1 MKKIVNILNA
11 KKVTTIPIRNVRY
24 IKQFS
29 DINIKNLVINKK
41 NFYLITKFLKIIKNV
56 EIIHTHHTFSSLIT
70 SFFYII
76 FLFKKDKKYFVHTV
90 HRNFSSFSIFNRA
103 LYLIF
108 IFPFRDKLIANS
120 FTTKKSLEAF
130 MPKYLHSNITVITN
144 GVDLSFFENSN
155 KKAKNLNK
163 IKILSIGRMVKI
175 KNQKILI
182 NTLKDL
188 VDKKYDVTID
198 FCGDGQEFNSLVRLV
213 KDYDI
218 EKYVNFHGM
227 VSEEKVYKLLD
238 ECNFS
243 VITSFNEGF
252 GVATIES
259 MASGALTLGS
269 NIDINKEIIKDE
281 ELLFNPYDHQ
291 QLSEKILKFFNNKKL
306 YQLKVDFL
314 LNSVEKYSSEN
325 TAKAHDLFY
334 KNIY

>member
-29 DINIKNLVINKK
+29 DINIKNLVINKE

-120 FTTKKSLEAF
+120 FTTKKSLEAL

-188 VDKKYDVTID
+188 IDKKYDATID

-213 KDYDI
+213 KDNDL

-314 LNSVEKYSSEN
+314 LNSVEKYSSEY
-325 TAKAHDLFY
+325 TAKAHALFY

>member
-1 MKKIVNILNA
+1 
-11 KKVTTIPIRNVRY
+11 
-24 IKQFS
+24 
-29 DINIKNLVINKK
+29 
-41 NFYLITKFLKIIKNV
+41 
-56 EIIHTHHTFSSLIT
+56 
-70 SFFYII
+70 
-76 FLFKKDKKYFVHTV
+76 
-90 HRNFSSFSIFNRA
+90 
-103 LYLIF
+103 
-108 IFPFRDKLIANS
+108 
-120 FTTKKSLEAF
+120 
-130 MPKYLHSNITVITN
+130 
-144 GVDLSFFENSN
+144 
-155 KKAKNLNK
+155 
-163 IKILSIGRMVKI
+163 MVKI

-243 VITSFNEGF
+243 VISSFNEGF